1 MNFAISRDSYN
12 PYDFINNSSVS
23 AENPYRTISGQSPNV
38 TIYQPTNHYQAIPT
52 NTDTFSP
59 NPASN
64 PYAFVQANI
73 SRTNP
78 AWQSIDPYQQVLSQN
93 SVVTKGGQETNPF
106 EQVLGNNGNL
116 GVVANN
122 PFSTLAGDSNTNT
135 NTSYL
140 DQYAKVKPAD
150 YQVSQLDLDETKTN
164 LENTAIDSLN
174 NKSLISYYKA
184 LGVSTSYQAKLD
196 EASKKIKG
204 KQYDDNLANLGFF
217 RDYLYNIELQNSIFD
232 PKLSSGHRRHNYE
245 VFNQALN
252 STLDTKDADNPL
264 NTEMEKYI
272 IPEMMRLMA
281 QDGIKVML
289 QNGSNKTA
297 YKGNK
302 AGANTEFVFQMDN
315 MSWRTQIGDET
326 FTKYAKLAIN
336 NAQDP
341 NASHSYTRM
350 YESALVE
357 KRKTFNTELKSLN
370 GKEATMITALKESPK
385 SDPDK
390 LLINSGINVL
400 DDVLADD
407 LKYGSSQKSL
417 DKVEAVLGKNNAIN
431 SLVLYLAVDPIEITA
446 SDGTVTK
453 IDATNIFKK
462 DSKTNKYYFDDER
475 VKTELQ
481 ARLSTLRNKVK

>member
-12 PYDFINNSSVS
+12 PYDFINSSSVS
-23 AENPYRTISGQSPNV
+23 AENPYRTVSGQSSNV
-38 TIYQPTNHYQAIPT
+38 TIYQPTNPYQGIPI

-59 NPASN
+59 NSASN
-64 PYAFVQANI
+64 PYAFVQNNI
-73 SRTNP
+73 VRTTP
-78 AWQSIDPYQQVLSQN
+78 VAQSIDPYQQILSQN
-93 SVVTKGGQETNPF
+93 PVVKKGGQEANPF
-106 EQVLGNNGNL
+106 EQVQGSNGNP
-116 GVVANN
+116 GASANN
-122 PFSTLAGDSNTNT
+122 PFSTLTGDSNT

-174 NKSLISYYKA
+174 NESLVSYYKA
-184 LGVSTSYQAKLD
+184 LGGATGYKAKLD
-196 EASKKIKG
+196 EASQKIKN
-204 KQYDDNLANLGFF
+204 KEYDDNLAKLGFF

-232 PKLSSGHRRHNYE
+232 TKLSSGQRRHNYE

-252 STLDTKDADNPL
+252 STLGTKDADNPL
-264 NTEMEKYI
+264 NAEMEKYI

-289 QNGSNKTA
+289 QNGSDKTA

-302 AGANTEFVFQMDN
+302 TDSNTEFVFQMDN
-315 MSWRTQIGDET
+315 MNWRTQIGDET

-357 KRKTFNTELKSLN
+357 KRKAFNTELKSLN
-370 GKEATMITALKESPK
+370 GKEATMITALKNSSK
-385 SDPDK
+385 SDTDK
-390 LLINSGINVL
+390 SLINSGINVL
-400 DDVLADD
+400 DNVLADD

-417 DKVEAVLGKNNAIN
+417 EKVEAILGKNNAVN
-431 SLVLYLAVDPIEITA
+431 SLILYLMVNPIEIAA

-481 ARLSTLRNKVK
+481 ARLSTLRNEVK